1 MDDEFVYKR
10 SARFIKLLQKYPCL
24 YDVNHKGYNISALQN
39 EMWQELSR
47 RFGDLPPKECKKKWE
62 DFITRYGE
70 YYIRLECQKMY
81 NHLFLGKKEL
91 KKDQL
96 NLIDDM
102 RYFKPHIRLS
112 EAKENLLKNPE
123 YTTKERQVI
132 MDFEFRS
139 RSSPDTEKP
148 RVSNPDSERLPKKK
162 ESNKVPQ
169 NFPVQPSQPAFQL
182 VDPQQ
187 VFPMHQ
193 PAFQRP
199 NFEPAFEIP
208 NPLPVFPMQNP
219 HPVYQ
224 MPNPQQF
231 YGVQAYHSAVPDP
244 SMCLPSSE
252 PLYSQPVFE
261 TQLAI
266 PTFQSTSYQP
276 PQPPFQ
282 PNFPPSNATYS
293 TASGT
298 QSKAKRH
305 KEYLNEKY
313 RNLIVIGQ
321 RKSVLDVKEEHE
333 KSIDL
338 FFNELSQ
345 QIVKSGMSQEKFK
358 EIQTIIVEI
367 VAAKLPEYNQ

>member
-1 MDDEFVYKR
+1 MQTNHF
-10 SARFIKLLQKYPCL
+10 CL
-24 YDVNHKGYNISALQN
+24 PKA
-39 EMWQELSR
+39 
-47 RFGDLPPKECKKKWE
+47 KECKKKWE
-62 DFITRYGE
+62 DLMTRYGE

-91 KKDQL
+91 KKTQL

-102 RYFKPHIRLS
+102 RFFKPHIRLS

-139 RSSPDTEKP
+139 GSLDIKKQ
-148 RVSNPDSERLPKKK
+148 RVSHQDAERLPKKK
-162 ESNKVPQ
+162 ESNEVPRTAPQ
-169 NFPVQPSQPAFQL
+169 EFQMQPPQQASQL
-182 VDPQQ
+182 VNPQ
-187 VFPMHQ
+187 VFPI

-208 NPLPVFPMQNP
+208 NPQPVFPMQNS
-219 HPVYQ
+219 HPVFQ
-224 MPNPQQF
+224 MPNPQQI
-231 YGVQAYHSAVPDP
+231 YGVQTYHPIVPDP

-252 PLYSQPVFE
+252 PMYSQPFE
-261 TQLAI
+261 THIAT
-266 PTFQSTSYQP
+266 PAFQTTSYRPPQP

-282 PNFPPSNATYS
+282 PNFPPSNAAYS
-293 TASGT
+293 SPSGT
-298 QSKAKRH
+298 QSKAKRY

-333 KSIDL
+333 KSIDS
-338 FFNELSQ
+338 FFSELSQ
-345 QIVKSGMSQEKFK
+345 QIIKSGMSQEKFT